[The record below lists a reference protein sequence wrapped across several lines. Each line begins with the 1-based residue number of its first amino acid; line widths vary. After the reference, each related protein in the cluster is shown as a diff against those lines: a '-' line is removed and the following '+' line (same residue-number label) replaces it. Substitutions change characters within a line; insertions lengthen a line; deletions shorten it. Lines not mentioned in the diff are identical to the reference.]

1 MKMERID
8 GESEEQSIGE
18 RSYLA
23 EALSTMIDVSA
34 IFMPAQRDAPRR
46 RGTVPGAPGTVPLPL
61 GASLCAGIKIA
72 ETSIIILN
80 ASAR

>member
-1 MKMERID
+1 MERID

-34 IFMPAQRDAPRR
+34 IFMPAQRDTPWD
-46 RGTVPGAPGTVPLPL
+46 RGTVPGAPGTVPM
-61 GASLCAGIKIA
+61 SF
-72 ETSIIILN
+72 N
-80 ASAR
+80 